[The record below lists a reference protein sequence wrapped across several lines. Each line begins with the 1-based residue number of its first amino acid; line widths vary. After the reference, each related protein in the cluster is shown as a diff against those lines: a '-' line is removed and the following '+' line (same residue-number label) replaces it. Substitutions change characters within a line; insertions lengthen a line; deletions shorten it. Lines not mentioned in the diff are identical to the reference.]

1 MNKKILYLF
10 IFLSFSSLNLFGSG
24 FQLNEHGAKAMSLGG
39 AFTAIAND
47 PSAIY
52 FNGAGIINLSGFNLM
67 LGTTLI
73 FSDASFRGPY
83 PSIVETKMEKQVF
96 YPSHFY
102 ATYQAND
109 KLFLGLGFNTPF
121 GLGTEWNE
129 NWVGRFVSVK
139 IDLQT
144 FSFNPT
150 IAYKFNENIS
160 ASVGLLY
167 NFANVTIIRNV
178 NLSPFNAEAQI
189 NIDGDDNSAFG
200 FNAGLLIKANDKLS
214 FGASYR
220 SEVEYN
226 FDGTVKSRGPSQ
238 FSELLPQGSGKS
250 KLVTPQQF
258 TIGIAYKFL
267 DKFLISSDFQY
278 VFWSSYDSLN
288 IDFNNSDIEDSKS
301 PRLYDNSYFIRFG
314 LEYILNEKLALRGG
328 LFFDKNPIKDEY
340 LDATIPDADR
350 LGFNLGFGYDLS
362 NKISLDVAYL
372 FLRFEERTINN
383 SKISYSGNDGF
394 LPFNGTYNSF
404 ANLVS
409 MSLSYK
415 F

>member
-1 MNKKILYLF
+1 MQKKILYLF
-10 IFLSFSSLNLFGSG
+10 IFLSFASFNLFGSG

-52 FNGAGIINLSGFNLM
+52 FNGAGITNLSRFNLM
-67 LGTTLI
+67 LGTALI

-83 PSIVETKMEKQVF
+83 PSIIETKMEKQVF

-102 ATYQAND
+102 ATYQVND
-109 KLFLGLGFNTPF
+109 KLFFGLGFNTPF

-129 NWVGRFVSVK
+129 NWIGRFVSVK

-150 IAYKFNENIS
+150 IAYKFNDNIS

-189 NIDGDDNSAFG
+189 NIDGDDNAAFG
-200 FNAGLLIKANDKLS
+200 FTAGLLIKANDKLS

-226 FDGTVKSRGPSQ
+226 FNGNVESKGPSQ

-258 TIGIAYKFL
+258 TVGIAYKFL
-267 DKFLISSDFQY
+267 DKFMISSDFQY

-288 IDFNNSDIEDSKS
+288 INFDNPDIEDSKS
-301 PRLYDNSYFIRFG
+301 PRLYDNSYLIRFG

-372 FLRFEERTINN
+372 FLRFEERTVSN

-394 LPFNGTYNSF
+394 VPFNGTYNST

-409 MSLSYK
+409 FSLSYK